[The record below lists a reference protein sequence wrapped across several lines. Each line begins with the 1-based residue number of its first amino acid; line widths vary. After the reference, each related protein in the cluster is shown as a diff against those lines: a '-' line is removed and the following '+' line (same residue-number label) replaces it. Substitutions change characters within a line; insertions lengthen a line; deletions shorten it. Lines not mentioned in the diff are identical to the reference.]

1 MSENKIVD
9 NLYKTQNEFY
19 IKGQEIERESIAKDL
34 HDSTSG
40 ILFGIKL
47 QLESIKLNH
56 HNLKP
61 IISELEKQ
69 IDNVTDE
76 IKSITKKISPTSLQN
91 FGLLNA
97 IENYIKDPIFKNTDI
112 VINSNINIKRFK
124 SDIEINLF
132 RIIQECLNNA
142 IKHSKTQKAVLTLT
156 LEDNHLFAEI
166 RDYGTGLTLKNKNEG
181 HGLSN
186 IYVRAQIINA
196 LIDIY
201 SQTGIGMCIQVKVK
215 V

>member
-1 MSENKIVD
+1 MIDSI
-9 NLYKTQNEFY
+9 YKTQNEFY

-47 QLESIKLNH
+47 QLESIKINHQNLN
-56 HNLKP
+56 P
-61 IISELEKQ
+61 IITELEKQ

-76 IKSITKKISPTSLQN
+76 IRSITKKISPTSLQN
-91 FGLLNA
+91 FGLLSA
-97 IENYIKDPIFKNTDI
+97 IENYLKDPIFKTTEIN
-112 VINSNINIKRFK
+112 INSNIGIRRFNR
-124 SDIEINLF
+124 DTEINLF

-142 IKHSKTQKAVLTLT
+142 IKHSKTKKVDVTLT
-156 LEDNHLFAEI
+156 LEDNQLFIEI
-166 RDYGTGLTLKNKNEG
+166 KDYGTGLSVKNKNEG

-186 IYVRAQIINA
+186 IYIRAQIINA

-201 SQTGIGMCIQVKVK
+201 SQSGIGMCVQIKVK